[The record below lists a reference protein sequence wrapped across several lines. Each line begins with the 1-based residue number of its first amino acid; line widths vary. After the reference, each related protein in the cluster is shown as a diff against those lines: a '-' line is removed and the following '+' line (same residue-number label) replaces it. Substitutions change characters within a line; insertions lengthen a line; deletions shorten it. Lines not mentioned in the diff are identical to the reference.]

1 MNISEQIALTY
12 EDYLMLPQDGKR
24 YEIIEGELYMAPAP
38 TTKHQRSIGGLF
50 RVLDRHIRDNT
61 LGELFVSPI
70 DVKLSRT
77 TVIQPDIVYVSK
89 VRSAIV
95 TEDNI
100 QGPPDLVIEVVSP
113 SSADVDRGLKKKV
126 YARYKIP
133 HYWILDPDHQILEA
147 YQLKGRGY
155 RLVDNPAGDATFT
168 PKLFPGLKIKLTDMW
183 PRL

>member
-1 MNISEQIALTY
+1 MSISEQIALTY
-12 EDYLMLPQDGKR
+12 EDYLTLPQDGKR
-24 YEIIEGELYMAPAP
+24 YEVIEGELYMAPAP
-38 TTKHQRSIGGLF
+38 TTRHQRAIMRF
-50 RVLDRHIRDNT
+50 IRILDQHIRDND

-89 VRSAIV
+89 NRSAIV

-100 QGPPDLVIEVVSP
+100 QGPPDLVIEVISP

-133 HYWILDPDHQILEA
+133 HYLILDFDHQTLEA
-147 YQLKGRGY
+147 YQLRGKSY
-155 RLVDNPAGDATFT
+155 RLVDDLSGDATFA
-168 PKLFPGLKIKLTDMW
+168 PRLFPGLKIKLADVW
-183 PRL
+183 A